1 LKHPPSGYTNEQYE
15 HARKR
20 IIFSSVDEVDS
31 AVSEANRVKKAHF
44 KDYCNFEDWV
54 AQMESRKKENSRVKK
69 NKKQFLS

>member
-1 LKHPPSGYTNEQYE
+1 
-15 HARKR
+15 
-20 IIFSSVDEVDS
+20 
-31 AVSEANRVKKAHF
+31 VSEANRVKKAHF